1 MIQEQNELTLLDGEI
16 GFDAS
21 YPVGS
26 CNWFQDHL
34 CLWSW
39 L

>member
-1 MIQEQNELTLLDGEI
+1 MMQEQNELTLLDGEI

-26 CNWFQDHL
+26 CN
-34 CLWSW
+34 
-39 L
+39 